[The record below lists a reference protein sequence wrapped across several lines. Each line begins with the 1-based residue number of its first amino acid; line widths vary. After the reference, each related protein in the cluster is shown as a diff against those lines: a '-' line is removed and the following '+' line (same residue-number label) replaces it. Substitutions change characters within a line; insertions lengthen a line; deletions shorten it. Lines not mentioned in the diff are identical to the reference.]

1 MKNKSMEAPMYFY
14 VTSTFFLRAAQNR
27 WWKQAKAGTFLYSD
41 RLQRENSM
49 VPILKMINL
58 KNPGIIDRKQMVLDV
73 NAGFHFEL
81 SWYSCFPLFNSEQ
94 KKLNK
99 HFSQINKRY

>member
-41 RLQRENSM
+41 HIQKENSK
-49 VPILKMINL
+49 VPILKIINL
-58 KNPGIIDRKQMVLDV
+58 KNPGIIDWINGLGRKRWVLLWT
-73 NAGFHFEL
+73 EL
-81 SWYSCFPLFNSEQ
+81 ILLLSALLEQ
-94 KKLNK
+94 
-99 HFSQINKRY
+99 